1 MLGIFTDIIS
11 IRRKVFAEV
20 AAIAYEDRPL
30 SELPKSV
37 FHILPG
43 EEARFR
49 QDIFKERA
57 IVGERIR
64 LAMGLDV
71 RSAGV
76 YGPITDGVE
85 EVDVNERIYEPP
97 LINVIPFACEACPTK
112 TYQVTEHCRRCIG
125 HPCQNICPVNAI
137 SIDKKK
143 ANIDQSKCIKC
154 GRCKEVCPYSII
166 VMYDRPC
173 AVSCGV
179 NAITSDELGRAKIDH
194 DKCVSCGNCMQACPF
209 SAIADKSQIYQLVK
223 ALKSDNHIC
232 AIIAPAFVG
241 QFGPMVEPAQ
251 VFEAIRRL
259 GFDEVVEVGLG
270 ADIETIHE
278 AQEFL
283 DVVPSKQ
290 PYLGTSCCPAW
301 YAMVKK
307 MFPDQLPYIS
317 SSATPMIAT
326 AHYLKKKNPD
336 MKIVFIGPCTAKKL
350 EALEDKVKGYVDFV
364 ITFEELFGL
373 FIAKDI
379 EPSEIET
386 DEIINDASSIGRGF
400 AMTGGVA
407 NAVNRVAK
415 QMDPSAVIQM
425 ETANGL
431 HECVKMIRLA
441 KAGKKNGMLLE
452 GMGCEDGCIGGAG
465 TVISVAQAK
474 KALQKFCGEAKAD
487 LSTENEL
494 IKANHK

>member
-1 MLGIFTDIIS
+1 MLGIFTDVIS

-20 AAIAYEDRPL
+20 ASIAYEDRPL

-37 FHILPG
+37 FNILPG
-43 EEARFR
+43 EEARYR

-76 YGPITDGVE
+76 YGPLTDGVE
-85 EVDVNERIYEPP
+85 EIDVNERIYEAP

-112 TYQVTEHCRRCIG
+112 TYEITNHCRRCIG
-125 HPCQNICPVNAI
+125 HPCQNVCPVNAI
-137 SIDKKK
+137 SLDKKK

-154 GRCKEVCPYSII
+154 GRCKDVCPYSII
-166 VMYDRPC
+166 IMYDRPC

-179 NAITSDELGRAKIDH
+179 NAIGSDELGRAKIDH
-194 DKCVSCGNCMQACPF
+194 EKCVSCGNCMQACPF

-223 ALKSDNHIC
+223 ALRSHDNIY

-241 QFGPMVEPAQ
+241 QFGPMAGPAQ

-259 GFDEVVEVGLG
+259 GFKQVVEVGLG

-283 DVVPSKQ
+283 DQVPHKR
-290 PYLGTSCCPAW
+290 PYMGTSCCPAW
-301 YAMVKK
+301 FGMVRK

-317 SSATPMIAT
+317 ESATPMIAT
-326 AHYLKKKNPD
+326 AHYLKKKDPD
-336 MKIVFIGPCTAKKL
+336 SKVVFIGPCVAKKL
-350 EALEDKVKGYVDFV
+350 EALDDNVKDYVDFV

-386 DEIINDASSIGRGF
+386 DEVVNDASTVGRGF
-400 AMTGGVA
+400 AAAGGVA
-407 NAVNRVAK
+407 NAVSRVAK
-415 QMDPSAVIQM
+415 QLDPSAVIQI
-425 ETANGL
+425 ESANGL

-452 GMGCEDGCIGGAG
+452 GMGCEGGCIGGAG
-465 TVISVAQAK
+465 TVISMAQAR
-474 KALQKFCGEAKAD
+474 KALQQFSNEAKAT

-494 IKANHK
+494 IKK

>member
-1 MLGIFTDIIS
+1 MLGLFTDVIN

-20 AAIAYEDRPL
+20 ASIAYEDRPL
-30 SELPKSV
+30 KDLPKSV
-37 FHILPG
+37 FNILPG
-43 EEARFR
+43 EEAAYRH
-49 QDIFKERA
+49 DIFKERA

-64 LAMGLDV
+64 LALGLDV

-76 YGPITDGVE
+76 YGPLTDGVE
-85 EVDVNERIYEPP
+85 EIDVNERIYEAP

-112 TYQVTEHCRRCIG
+112 TYEVTDHCRRCIG

-137 SIDKKK
+137 SLDKKK

-154 GRCKEVCPYSII
+154 GRCKDVCPYSII
-166 VMYDRPC
+166 IMYDRPC
-173 AVSCGV
+173 AVACGV
-179 NAITSDELGRAKIDH
+179 NAITSDEQGRAKIDH
-194 DKCVSCGNCMQACPF
+194 SKCVSCGNCMQACPF

-223 ALKSDNHIC
+223 ALKSDKNIY

-241 QFGPMVEPAQ
+241 QFGPMASPAQ
-251 VFEAIRRL
+251 VFEAIRQL
-259 GFDEVVEVGLG
+259 GFKEVVEVGLG

-283 DVVPSKQ
+283 SVVPSKK
-290 PYLGTSCCPAW
+290 PYMGTSCCPAW
-301 YAMVKK
+301 FGMVRN

-317 SSATPMIAT
+317 DSATPMIAT
-326 AHYLKKKNPD
+326 AHYLKKQDPEAKV
-336 MKIVFIGPCTAKKL
+336 VFIGPCVAKKL
-350 EALEDKVKGYVDFV
+350 EALEDKVKGFVDFV

-386 DEIINDASSIGRGF
+386 EAVINDASTVGRGF
-400 AMTGGVA
+400 ASSGGVA
-407 NAVNRVAK
+407 NAVSRVAK
-415 QMDPSAVIQM
+415 QLDPSVVVQVEHAD
-425 ETANGL
+425 GL
-431 HECVKMIRLA
+431 HECVKMIRAA

-452 GMGCEDGCIGGAG
+452 GMGCPGGCIGGAG
-465 TVISVAQAK
+465 TVISIAQAK
-474 KALQKFCGEAKAD
+474 KALQQFSNQAKVE

-494 IKANHK
+494 IKKV

>member
-1 MLGIFTDIIS
+1 MLGLFTDVIS

-20 AAIAYEDRPL
+20 ASIAYEDRPL

-37 FHILPG
+37 FNILPG
-43 EEARFR
+43 EEAQYRY
-49 QDIFKERA
+49 DIFKERA

-76 YGPITDGVE
+76 YGPLTDGVE
-85 EVDVNERIYEPP
+85 EVDVNERIYEAP

-112 TYQVTEHCRRCIG
+112 TYEVTNHCRRCIG

-137 SIDKKK
+137 SLDKKK
-143 ANIDQSKCIKC
+143 ANIDQNKCIKC
-154 GRCKEVCPYSII
+154 GRCKDVCPYNII

-179 NAITSDELGRAKIDH
+179 NAIGSDELGRATIDH

-223 ALKSDNHIC
+223 ALKSNDNIY

-241 QFGPMVEPAQ
+241 QFGPMAEPAQ

-259 GFDEVVEVGLG
+259 GFKQVVEVGLG

-283 DVVPSKQ
+283 DEVPHKR
-290 PYLGTSCCPAW
+290 PYMGTSCCPAW
-301 YAMVKK
+301 FGMVRK

-317 SSATPMIAT
+317 ESATPMIAT
-326 AHYLKKKNPD
+326 AHYLKKKDPTS
-336 MKIVFIGPCTAKKL
+336 KVVFIGPCVAKKL
-350 EALEDKVKGYVDFV
+350 EALEENVKDYVDFV

-386 DEIINDASSIGRGF
+386 DEIINDASTVGRGF
-400 AMTGGVA
+400 ASTGGVA
-407 NAVNRVAK
+407 NAVSRVAK
-415 QMDPSAVIQM
+415 QLDPSAVVQV

-452 GMGCEDGCIGGAG
+452 GMGCEGGCIGGAG
-465 TVISVAQAK
+465 TVISIAQAK
-474 KALQKFCGEAKAD
+474 KALQKFSEEATAT

-494 IKANHK
+494 IKKN

>member
-1 MLGIFTDIIS
+1 MLGIYTDIIN

-20 AAIAYEDRPL
+20 ATIAYEDRPL

-37 FHILPG
+37 FKILPG
-43 EEARFR
+43 EEASFR
-49 QDIFKERA
+49 NDIFKERA
-57 IVGERIR
+57 VVGERIR

-85 EVDVNERIYEPP
+85 EVDVNERIYEAP

-112 TYQVTEHCRRCIG
+112 TIEVTNHCRRCIA
-125 HPCQNICPVNAI
+125 HPCQNVCPVNAI
-137 SIDKKK
+137 TLDKKK

-154 GRCKEVCPYSII
+154 GKCKEVCPYSAII
-166 VMYDRPC
+166 LYDRPC

-179 NAITSDELGRAKIDH
+179 NAIGSDHLGRAKIDH

-209 SAIADKSQIYQLVK
+209 AAIADKSQIYQLIK
-223 ALKSDNHIC
+223 ALKSEKHIY

-241 QFGPMVEPAQ
+241 QFGPMASPAQ
-251 VFEAIRRL
+251 VFEAIRQL
-259 GFDEVVEVGLG
+259 GFGSVVEVGLG

-283 DVVPSKQ
+283 DEVPNKR
-290 PYLGTSCCPAW
+290 PYMGTSCCPAW
-301 YAMVKK
+301 AGMVKK
-307 MFPDQLPYIS
+307 MFPDQMPYIS
-317 SSATPMIAT
+317 DSSTPMIAT
-326 AHYLKKKNPD
+326 AQFIKKKDPEA
-336 MKIVFIGPCTAKKL
+336 KVCFIGPCTAKKL
-350 EALEDKVKGYVDFV
+350 EALEENVKHYVDFV

-386 DEIINDASSIGRGF
+386 DEVINDASTVGRNF
-400 AMTGGVA
+400 AQSGGVA
-407 NAVNRVAK
+407 MAVSKVAK
-415 QMDPSAVIQM
+415 QLDPSAVIQV
-425 ETANGL
+425 EGANGL

-465 TVISVAQAK
+465 TVISVAQAR
-474 KALQKFCGEAKAD
+474 KALQKFSSEAKAE
-487 LSTENEL
+487 LSTQNEK
-494 IKANHK
+494 IMK